1 MFFNLIFY
9 FKFLKN
15 QLGYLMRPRYKAPF
29 NRRYF
34 HKKQIINKKDSAFLK
49 AKIEVL
55 NKKKIKKEFE
65 KRRNIL
71 R

>member
-1 MFFNLIFY
+1 
-9 FKFLKN
+9 
-15 QLGYLMRPRYKAPF
+15 MRPRYRAPF

-34 HKKQIINKKDSAFLK
+34 HKKQIINKKDSVFLK

-55 NKKKIKKEFE
+55 NRKKIKKEFE